1 MAEPSGVPRFRVLSQ
16 EECAAILAR
25 NCVGRVAFA
34 RGSRVEIVPIH
45 YVYAS
50 GVVRGRTARGTRL
63 DETRESFYR
72 AWPVAFEVDEV
83 DALFQW
89 RSVVVHGNLHGA
101 AIGDAE
107 WHRNQDDWEA
117 AMRSFRRL
125 VPAAFKDDDPTSFR
139 DIVLRIEPTEITGRE
154 ALDATGIR

>member
-1 MAEPSGVPRFRVLSQ
+1 MAETPAFPRFRPLTR
-16 EECAAILAR
+16 EECAEILAR
-25 NCVGRVAFA
+25 NCVGRVAFL
-34 RGSRVEIVPIH
+34 RGTRVEIVPIH
-45 YVYAS
+45 YVFAS

-63 DETRESFYR
+63 DETRDSFYR

-107 WHRNQDDWEA
+107 WHRNQGDWEA
-117 AMRSFRRL
+117 AMHSFRRL

-154 ALDATGIR
+154 ALDGSRGR